1 MDTARIQSKARELM
15 RNHGKNLMIP
25 YILWVILSL
34 INSVFSGVVGY
45 YAGQVTLYELAPELV
60 TMKITASMVSAINLA
75 DLISQVFSVAVSI
88 FAFFHT
94 MAKLRFLSRYWK
106 GETPS
111 WREFF
116 KKIYPNARA
125 FFVHVAVRILHSLIV
140 ALGIIF
146 LVIPGIYLALRYSMV
161 EHVLAEDPTCGV
173 LEAFRRS
180 SRMMFNHMLT
190 FLGLNLRF
198 VGWYF
203 LNIFTFGLL
212 SIWLTPYHDLAL
224 VGFFHERLETAF
236 PTRSATVSSAPTSAP
251 EEDSPFEEFTEERPV
266 EEVASD
272 TTAGTSTSTTST
284 DDLLS
289 SNDFSS
295 LDDDPFA

>member
-25 YILWVILSL
+25 FILLVILSL
-34 INSVFSGVVGY
+34 INSVFSGVTGY
-45 YAGQVTLYELAPELV
+45 YAGQITLYELAPELV
-60 TMKITASMVSAINLA
+60 TMKITASMVPAINLA
-75 DLISQVFSVAVSI
+75 DLISQIFSVAVSI

-125 FFVHVAVRILHSLIV
+125 FFVHVVVRILHSLIV
-140 ALGIIF
+140 ALGF
-146 LVIPGIYLALRYSMV
+146 LFFVIPGIYLALRYSMV

-180 SRMMFNHMLT
+180 SLMMFNHMFT
-190 FLGLNLRF
+190 FIGLNLRF

-212 SIWLTPYHDLAL
+212 SVWLTPYHELAM

-236 PTRSATVSSAPTSAP
+236 PTRSATASSAPTSAP
-251 EEDSPFEEFTEERPV
+251 EEDSPFEEFIEERPL

-272 TTAGTSTSTTST
+272 TTAESSTTTST